1 MKPTTLI
8 CSIAALISLS
18 VPTLFAQAVPNPL
31 VRPPR
36 TGQQPLQEGGAQP
49 GQPGAQGA
57 QAPQSGAAARGRAA
71 TRGAAGARGGDPNAA
86 PDAGAQEK
94 DPVAERLDSLYVVA
108 VIGEVAV
115 LRSLRVE
122 VMPALNGSSI
132 GAGIGAS
139 RGGQPELG
147 AAAGGAGG
155 VSPAGSSGAPMAL
168 RSQVYTV
175 RNGEILPFME
185 RMRVLARVRNT
196 SVTLYDVTDVPIG
209 SFDPL
214 DLVDRG
220 YPVVFR
226 GALDSVQTPAYVPPG
241 NALERPGGGLDGQAF
256 GAARDTNKPQSSS
269 NSGSRSA
276 IGSAPTGLGTN
287 RNDST
292 RTP

>member
-1 MKPTTLI
+1 MNSTILVR
-8 CSIAALISLS
+8 SIAVLISFG
-18 VPTLFAQAVPNPL
+18 VPILFAQAVPNPL

-36 TGQQPLQEGGAQP
+36 TGQQPLQEGGAPAAQA
-49 GQPGAQGA
+49 AQG
-57 QAPQSGAAARGRAA
+57 GAAARGRAA
-71 TRGAAGARGGDPNAA
+71 SRAVAGARGGDPNAA
-86 PDAGAQEK
+86 TDAGAQDK

-108 VIGEVAV
+108 VIGDVAV

-122 VMPALNGSSI
+122 VMPALNGSTVGGGLTAARGVQADLGGGS
-132 GAGIGAS
+132 GAVGN
-139 RGGQPELG
+139 
-147 AAAGGAGG
+147 
-155 VSPAGSSGAPMAL
+155 VSPAGNSGTPMAL

-196 SVTLYDVTDVPIG
+196 SVTLYDVTDVPSG

-220 YPVVFR
+220 FPVVFR

-269 NSGSRSA
+269 PSGSRSA
-276 IGSAPTGLGTN
+276 IGSSPTGLGTN

>member
-1 MKPTTLI
+1 MKTATLAV
-8 CSIAALISLS
+8 SIGALISLGAS
-18 VPTLFAQAVPNPL
+18 QSFAQAVPNPL

-36 TGQQPLQEGGAQP
+36 TGQQPLQEGGAQA

-57 QAPQSGAAARGRAA
+57 PAAQGSAAARGRTSA
-71 TRGAAGARGGDPNAA
+71 RGAAAGRGGDPNAG
-86 PDAGAQEK
+86 PDPGAQEK

-108 VIGEVAV
+108 VIGDIAV

-122 VMPALNGSSI
+122 VMPALNGSSVGGGMAANR
-132 GAGIGAS
+132 GA
-139 RGGQPELG
+139 QPDLG
-147 AAAGGAGG
+147 GGAGAAG
-155 VSPAGSSGAPMAL
+155 ATSSVGSSGTPMAL
-168 RSQVYTV
+168 RSQAYTV

-196 SVTLYDVTDVPIG
+196 SVTLYDVTDVPAG

-220 YPVVFR
+220 FPVVFR
-226 GALDSVQTPAYVPPG
+226 GVLDSVQTPAYVPPA
-241 NALERPGGGLDGQAF
+241 NALERPGGGIDGQAF
-256 GAARDTNKPQSSS
+256 GAARDTNKPQSSGT
-269 NSGSRSA
+269 GSRSA
-276 IGSAPTGLGTN
+276 IGSSPTGLGTN